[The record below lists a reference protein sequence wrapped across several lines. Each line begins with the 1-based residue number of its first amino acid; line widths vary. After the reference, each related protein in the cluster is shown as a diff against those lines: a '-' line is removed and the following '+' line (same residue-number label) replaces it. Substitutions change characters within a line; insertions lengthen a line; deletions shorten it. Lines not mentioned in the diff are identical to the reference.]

1 MQDIELQAY
10 VNAIM
15 DQRNSALNKLAEV
28 AASNFALNKE
38 LQKLKEVKKDSE
50 NLVY

>member
-28 AASNFALNKE
+28 SASNFALNKE
-38 LQKLKEVKKDSE
+38 LQELKEIKEDSE
-50 NLVY
+50 

>member
-1 MQDIELQAY
+1 MQDMELQAY

-28 AASNFALNKE
+28 SASNFALNKE
-38 LQKLKEVKKDSE
+38 LQELKEIKEDSE
-50 NLVY
+50 

>member
-10 VNAIM
+10 INALM
-15 DQRNSALNKLAEV
+15 DQRNTALNKLAEV
-28 AASNFALNKE
+28 MSNNFALNKE

>member
-1 MQDIELQAY
+1 M
-10 VNAIM
+10 
-15 DQRNSALNKLAEV
+15 S
-28 AASNFALNKE
+28 SNFALNKE

>member
-10 VNAIM
+10 VNALM
-15 DQRNSALNKLAEV
+15 DQRNSALNRLAEV

-38 LQKLKEVKKDSE
+38 LQELKEIKEDSE
-50 NLVY
+50 